1 MNIVYTAILSV
12 RIWWIDMRRCFDDLY
27 IRSGQDAFDNAIRLG
42 LKHPDQ
48 WMYMYSDGPFDFF
61 KHYRTR
67 VYVCYRYK
75 GLIWHIEMLLAK
87 LIY

>member
-1 MNIVYTAILSV
+1 MG
-12 RIWWIDMRRCFDDLY
+12 RCFDDLY
-27 IRSGQDAFDNAIRLG
+27 IRSGQDAFNNAIQLG

-67 VYVCYRYK
+67 MYVCYRYK
-75 GLIWHIEMLLAK
+75 GLIWFIEKQFVK
-87 LIY
+87 LEFPG